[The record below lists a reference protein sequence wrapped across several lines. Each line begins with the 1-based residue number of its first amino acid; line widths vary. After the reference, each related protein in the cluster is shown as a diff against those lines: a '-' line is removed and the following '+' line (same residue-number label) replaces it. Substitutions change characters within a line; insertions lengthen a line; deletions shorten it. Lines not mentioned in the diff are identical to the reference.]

1 MRRFTLARSLPALF
15 LAVAAVTPAFSED
28 DDVTLAGLRVDAT
41 AHDLQVSF
49 TVEGAFTREIRER
62 IDSGLPVTF
71 RYDVEVN
78 RRRALWFDKTL
89 VRKTVTTTVTYDTLS
104 RQYTLARSVN
114 DEVAET
120 SVAVTEAEMMRW
132 MTQLERIRLAD
143 PSLLENEPVDLLYVR
158 VKSLLQRRFIL
169 FFIPSSTGTGW
180 ERVGLS
186 LSAEAGGVAR

>member
-1 MRRFTLARSLPALF
+1 MRRLIPAPTVLAALLIASTA
-15 LAVAAVTPAFSED
+15 LAADEGEVA
-28 DDVTLAGLRVDAT
+28 LAGLRVDTT
-41 AHDLQVSF
+41 AHDLHVSF
-49 TVEGAFTREIRER
+49 SVDGAFTREIRER

-71 RYDVEVN
+71 RYDLEVN

-104 RQYTLARSVN
+104 RQYSLARRVN

-120 SVAVTEAEMMRW
+120 SVAVTESDMERW
-132 MTQLERIRLAD
+132 MTRLDRIRLAD
-143 PSLLENEPVDLLYVR
+143 PSLLEHDPGDTLYVR

-186 LSAEAGGVAR
+186 LSGEAGGIAR